1 WVAWVAWVAWG
12 FLGPSAILATRDL
25 PRSGPDYCAFSG
37 GRRPAVRLV
46 PTNEPEVKRKEACCY
61 IFFDSQDHVAFPE
74 AVEIKDPVQPMPVDN
89 ANPHDEGGSEANS
102 NDADM
107 PEGERTQAIEG
118 HADESDGEDSEAS
131 MNQADEP
138 EDEKAIES
146 HADESKGREDEA
158 KGKQRGPGARLMSPR
173 PSEKVSTL
181 CTRLSFVF
189 DLGLPLVLVRPW
201 RFTTQSRQA
210 PAGAAISDDEESVD
224 EKQASGIRRC
234 RCANRWRQDASSSQR
249 WKQ

>member
-1 WVAWVAWVAWG
+1 
-12 FLGPSAILATRDL
+12 AILATRDL

-46 PTNEPEVKRKEACCY
+46 PTNEPEVKRK
-61 IFFDSQDHVAFPE
+61 E

-158 KGKQRGPGARLMSPR
+158 KGKQRGPSARLMSPR

-249 WKQ
+249 WKQV

>member
-1 WVAWVAWVAWG
+1 MEITEPVQ
-12 FLGPSAILATRDL
+12 
-25 PRSGPDYCAFSG
+25 
-37 GRRPAVRLV
+37 LV
-46 PTNEPEVKRKEACCY
+46 PTNEPEVDRKEACSTARANERARSQEEGGLLLH
-61 IFFDSQDHVAFPE
+61 FFDSQDHVAFPE

-89 ANPHDEGGSEANS
+89 ANPHDEGGSEANT

-234 RCANRWRQDASSSQR
+234 RCANRWSRCLRMGGLFA
-249 WKQ
+249 